1 MSMHGLFATSTNE
14 NLNLLLQSL
23 PKPISSSIQKQ
34 PKSTDSNNMQ
44 IAFMYK
50 NLPQHST
57 TLSNVSKY
65 GHYYDIS
72 CSMDADLLDKCQ
84 IKTIQLEEVHQDHFR

>member
-1 MSMHGLFATSTNE
+1 MSGHGLFAASTNE
-14 NLNLLLQSL
+14 NLNLLMQNL
-23 PKPISSSIQKQ
+23 PKPVSSLIKKQ
-34 PKSTDSNNMQ
+34 SDSTDSNNMQ

-57 TLSNVSKY
+57 TLSDTSKY

-72 CSMDADLLDKCQ
+72 SSMKTELIDNCQ
-84 IKTIQLEEVHQDHFR
+84 IKTIQLEESHKDHFK